1 MTNTADNFV
10 KTFRDSV
17 PYLQAHRGATVVVGI
32 DGAALQKNQAD
43 IAHDLLL
50 LQALGLRLVVVLGA
64 RPQIELVLETAGLSS
79 EVHDGVRITT
89 ADAQQL
95 VNKAVGQ
102 VRIEFEA
109 ALSRGLPESPF
120 QHQQVAV
127 VSGNYVIARPIGVRG
142 GVDYQHSGELRRLE
156 FQPLQ
161 QQLEM
166 GAIVVLPCLG
176 YSPSGEVFNLAAE
189 DLAIAVASALKADKL
204 AWLSPQQHGEKTS
217 ELVSMALTPSMALEA
232 GEPLLAK
239 LAEAAKNVARVHYLN
254 SDIDGA
260 LLKEFY
266 TRDGVGTL
274 ITDGGYDLERAATVD
289 DIGGILGLIEPLERD
304 GVLVPR
310 SREQLE
316 LEISQYQIL
325 ERDGLVVGC
334 AALFPLAQSGA
345 GELAC
350 LAVHPD
356 YRQKQ
361 LAKVLLRRIESAA
374 KAQSLSELFVLTTHT
389 AHWFKEQGFSAV
401 PVEDLPVERQQ
412 LYNNQRNSQV
422 LFKALA

>member
-1 MTNTADNFV
+1 MTEPADNFV

-32 DGAALQKNQAD
+32 DGAALASGLAS

-50 LQALGLRLVVVLGA
+50 LQALGLRLVVVAGA
-64 RPQIELVLETAGLSS
+64 RPQIDAALEGAGIVSEL
-79 EVHDGVRITT
+79 HHGVRVTT
-89 ADAQQL
+89 AEAQQL
-95 VNKAVGQ
+95 VNQAVGQ
-102 VRIEFEA
+102 VRIELEA
-109 ALSRGLPESPF
+109 ALSRGLPESPY

-127 VSGNYVIARPIGVRG
+127 VSGNYVIAQPIGVRN

-156 FQPLQ
+156 VEPLK
-161 QQLEM
+161 QQLAM
-166 GAIVVLPCLG
+166 GAIVLLPSLG

-189 DLAIAVASALKADKL
+189 DLAVAAAKALNADKL
-204 AWLSPQQHGEKTS
+204 AWLAPSDEAAGPK
-217 ELVSMALTPSMALEA
+217 ALTPSSASQTDNQLLER
-232 GEPLLAK
+232 LAD
-239 LAEAAKNVARVHYLN
+239 AASVVSRVHCLDSN
-254 SDIDGA
+254 VDGA

-266 TRDGVGTL
+266 TRDGVGVL
-274 ITDGGYDLERAATVD
+274 ITDGGYDNERPATVD
-289 DIGGILGLIEPLERD
+289 DIGGILGLIEPLEQQ

-316 LEISQYQIL
+316 LEIEQFQLL
-325 ERDGLVVGC
+325 ERDGLVVAC
-334 AALFPLAQSGA
+334 AALFPLADSGA

-361 LAKVLLRRIESAA
+361 LAKVLLRRIEEAA
-374 KAQSLSELFVLTTHT
+374 RQQGLSQLFVLTTHT
-389 AHWFKEQGFSAV
+389 AHWFKEQGFATAV
-401 PVEDLPVERQQ
+401 VDALPVERQQ

-422 LFKALA
+422 LLKTLSH